1 MRKALL
7 LLVAF
12 SSIGFAQETS
22 NDTVKHWTRKGV
34 FTLLANQ
41 SSFSNW
47 QAGGQN
53 NFAGNVGMNYD
64 FNYKCPDNI
73 PFPYNPN
80 GEKCCCVDLN
90 WVGGSGPGNI
100 QIPTSCVCY
109 GTVTRP

>member
-1 MRKALL
+1 MVLLKLVFLHFQNLKQKIQMRKALL

-47 QAGGQN
+47 QAGG
-53 NFAGNVGMNYD
+53 
-64 FNYKCPDNI
+64 
-73 PFPYNPN
+73 
-80 GEKCCCVDLN
+80 
-90 WVGGSGPGNI
+90 
-100 QIPTSCVCY
+100 
-109 GTVTRP
+109 